1 MAKSV
6 IAHYWHFTPLLVRLS
21 IGKLSSKKWALLWA
35 ILALDRALTHAGRV
49 LDSVE
54 LAQLVPTLWNA
65 YLAYCVWAE
74 QALQALFLFLG
85 F

>member
-1 MAKSV
+1 MSKSV
-6 IAHYWHFTPLLVRLS
+6 IARILYFITTVFF
-21 IGKLSSKKWALLWA
+21 LSSKKSALLWA
-35 ILALDRALTHAGRV
+35 ILALDRTLGHAGRV

-65 YLAYCVWAE
+65 YLTYCAWAN
-74 QALQALFLFLG
+74 LVIPPFLG